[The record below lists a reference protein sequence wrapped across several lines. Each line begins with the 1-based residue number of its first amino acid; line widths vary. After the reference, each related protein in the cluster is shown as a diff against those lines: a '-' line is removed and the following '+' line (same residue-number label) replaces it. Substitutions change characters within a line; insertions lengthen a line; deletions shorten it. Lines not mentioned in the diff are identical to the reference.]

1 MMRKIYQRKEA
12 INMPLGFLINEKYML
27 NKNSNNKN
35 LSNEDVAKIVS
46 ENGDHSSCVISCL
59 CP

>member
-1 MMRKIYQRKEA
+1 MRKIYQRKETT
-12 INMPLGFLINEKYML
+12 NMPLGFLINEKYML
-27 NKNSNNKN
+27 NKNSNSKN

-46 ENGDHSSCVISCL
+46 ENGDHSNCVISRL